1 VIVKL
6 AARSLGVR
14 PVRSIVLACG
24 FGLGI
29 AVMAELL
36 GIGEV
41 ILEQAQAPALEGSGD
56 LVASGVAGAID
67 NGRFVLSA
75 IVGGDNVRGR
85 IAAGSP
91 SATTTLYL
99 TGRANTIPVV
109 VRGGVPSLEKA
120 LGDPEVKHV
129 TAWVDAPGDARWTA
143 PDPSDILRDIDRFHA
158 QPDVPEFAASWAEWL
173 YFNGRTADGRV
184 RFYLTFMVGPDTP
197 RGTRGAGVRLQL
209 DRGGRVAN
217 YSEAA
222 EVDAREAVES
232 APDLRIGASQVRLEG
247 QRYRI
252 ALRLREEGRPSSTLD
267 GEITL
272 DASARRSL
280 PPMVIHGARGWLSGY
295 VVPVLSG
302 PVGGQLR
309 IGGEAVSLAEA
320 TGYHD
325 HNWGF
330 WRDVRWQW
338 GQVANADVSFIYGRV
353 FPPADVADRER
364 MPGFLGVI
372 GSDGLMSAATNVT
385 IVEQD
390 SDGAPRR
397 IDVTARGP
405 QLDVSM
411 VFATDRLARTQLA
424 MTGATADFLQLGG
437 SYRVAGR
444 VGGRPIDFTA
454 RGAAETFRRR

>member
-6 AARSLGVR
+6 AARSLCVR

-41 ILEQAQAPALEGSGD
+41 ILEQAQAPALQGSGD
-56 LVASGVAGAID
+56 LVASGVTGTID

-75 IVGGDNVRGR
+75 IVGSRDMRPR
-85 IAAGSP
+85 IAAASP

-99 TGRANTIPVV
+99 TGRGPAMPVV
-109 VRGGVPSLEKA
+109 AKGGVPSLEKA
-120 LGDPEVKHV
+120 LGDAEVQGV
-129 TAWVDAPGDARWTA
+129 ASWVDAPGDARWTTLGA
-143 PDPSDILRDIDRFHA
+143 AGILRDLDRFHA
-158 QPDVPEFAASWAEWL
+158 QPDVPEFAPSWAEWL
-173 YFNGRTADGRV
+173 YFNGRSADGRV
-184 RFYLTFMVGPDTP
+184 RFYLTFLVGPLTP

-209 DRGGRVAN
+209 DRGGRVVN
-217 YSEAA
+217 FSEAA
-222 EVDAREAVES
+222 EVNAHEALES
-232 APDLRIGASQVRLEG
+232 APDLRIGASRVHLDGEQ
-247 QRYRI
+247 YRM
-252 ALRLREEGRPSSTLD
+252 ALRLREEGGTSTLD
-267 GEITL
+267 GQITL
-272 DASARRSL
+272 DASARRAL

-302 PVGGQLR
+302 PVGGELR
-309 IGGEAVSLAEA
+309 IGGESVSLAEA

-338 GQVANADVSFIYGRV
+338 GQVGNAELSFVYGRV
-353 FPPADVADRER
+353 FPPSDVADPER
-364 MPGFLGVI
+364 MPGFLGVF
-372 GSDGLMSAATNVT
+372 GSDGVMGAATNVS
-385 IVEQD
+385 IAEED
-390 SDGAPRR
+390 ADGAPRR
-397 IDVTARGP
+397 IDVTARGA

-411 VFATDRLARTQLA
+411 AFATERLVRSQLT

-437 SYRVAGR
+437 SYRVTGR
-444 VGGRPIDFTA
+444 VGGRSVDFTA